1 MKALPNRDLASLSAA
16 PPIAPWCRRGLVPPG
31 DVTCSTETGEYQR
44 NGRKRRCVL
53 TIKYHTH
60 CRRFQRRLSRGSY
73 PYSELLSRTPMDQI
87 SLNPRSCNETHTLI
101 NQEDFQC
108 SPSLVDRSSATFALS
123 VHRASHLNAD
133 FADPYTHILQGY
145 DPNARHFDGLLGA
158 SSDDFLIDLDTDSME
173 R

>member
-1 MKALPNRDLASLSAA
+1 MKAFPNRDLASLPAVPS
-16 PPIAPWCRRGLVPPG
+16 ISQSCGRRSISCGIVSS
-31 DVTCSTETGEYQR
+31 STETGGYRR
-44 NGRKRRCVL
+44 NGKKRRCVL
-53 TIKYHTH
+53 TIKCHTD

-73 PYSELLSRTPMDQI
+73 PSSELLSRTPMDQI

-108 SPSLVDRSSATFALS
+108 SPSLVDSSGATFALS